1 MKRIG
6 FLSFGHWTP
15 HPQSATRSASDVL
28 HQSIDLAVAAEELG
42 DLTYVEMP
50 AVGAVFA
57 AGATF
62 GSVESVKA
70 ASDIYAPLA
79 GKVSEVNDAL
89 TTAPEVLNES
99 PEGEGWICRFT
110 DVDQSGL
117 SRLMSREDYLKSIG
131 K

>member
-1 MKRIG
+1 MKYYAESHEWVEIVDG
-6 FLSFGHWTP
+6 I
-15 HPQSATRSASDVL
+15 ATVGISEF
-28 HQSIDLAVAAEELG
+28 AAEELG
-42 DLTYVEMP
+42 DLTYVELP
-50 AVGAVFA
+50 AIGAVFA
-57 AGATF
+57 AGAVF

-79 GKVSEVNDAL
+79 GKVCEVNDAL
-89 TTAPEVLNES
+89 TTTPEVLNEAA
-99 PEGEGWICRFT
+99 EGEGWICRFS

>member
-1 MKRIG
+1 MKYYAESHEWVEIVDG
-6 FLSFGHWTP
+6 I
-15 HPQSATRSASDVL
+15 ATVGISEF
-28 HQSIDLAVAAEELG
+28 AAEELG